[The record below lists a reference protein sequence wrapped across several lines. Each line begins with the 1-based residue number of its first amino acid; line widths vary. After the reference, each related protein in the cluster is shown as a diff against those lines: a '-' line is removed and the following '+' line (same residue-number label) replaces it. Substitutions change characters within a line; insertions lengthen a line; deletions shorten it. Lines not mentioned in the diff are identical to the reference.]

1 MTNFQLMYTS
11 VAMNKRQLNL
21 PGCVFLE
28 NLTPARTI
36 RRAPKR
42 PAQPQRQLD
51 LDQHGDLP
59 ATQRIPHQPRRIAVH
74 LANGVQSG
82 LVMYNI

>member
-1 MTNFQLMYTS
+1 MYTS

-59 ATQRIPHQPRRIAVH
+59 ATQRIPHQPRRIRSASGERRTV
-74 LANGVQSG
+74 GIGDVQY
-82 LVMYNI
+82 MNA